1 MGAVMNELLDN
12 RLLMPWAIP
21 IPSDGLG
28 LKEGQG
34 MEDRRGQNDLNSI
47 NAFTFW
53 TWDRSVTL
61 ARDAR

>member
-1 MGAVMNELLDN
+1 MSYWIIV
-12 RLLMPWAIP
+12 P

-34 MEDRRGQNDLNSI
+34 MEDRRGQNDPNSI

-61 ARDAR
+61 AQDAR